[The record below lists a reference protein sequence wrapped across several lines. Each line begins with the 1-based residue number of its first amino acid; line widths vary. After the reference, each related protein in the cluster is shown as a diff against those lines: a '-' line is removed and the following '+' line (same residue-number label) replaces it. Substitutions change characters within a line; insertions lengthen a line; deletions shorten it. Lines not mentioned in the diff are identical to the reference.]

1 MKGLELSKNFYLEYG
16 KKMIEEQFYEYKDR
30 IAVGLV
36 GEGSECFGYDDDISK
51 DHDFDAGFCL
61 WLCDDDEREIGF
73 KLERAYAKLPK
84 EFMGIKRAVLSPAG
98 GNRRGVMTT
107 GNFYRKFLGAPNA
120 PNSYERWLYTPSAML
135 AEACNG
141 EVWIDNLGEFTHI
154 REILLKGYP
163 EDVRKKKI
171 AAHAALAGQAGQYNF
186 LRLIKRGETGAAQ
199 LAVFEFVKHAVSLIY
214 LLNNRYEPFYKW
226 VYKKMREL
234 PLLSDAEL
242 SLTGLTELGNS
253 AKEAEGKAE
262 IIESVCEQL
271 IAEIKKQGLSDASCN
286 NLDTHAYSVTDKIQD
301 NDLRNM
307 HVMDGI

>member
-1 MKGLELSKNFYLEYG
+1 MKGLELSKNFYLEFG
-16 KKMIEEQFYEYKDR
+16 KKAIEEQFGEYKDR

-61 WLCDDDEREIGF
+61 WICDEDEKKIGF

-84 EFMGIKRAVLSPAG
+84 EYMGIKRAILSPVG
-98 GNRRGVMTT
+98 GSRRGVMTT
-107 GNFYRKFLGAPNA
+107 GNFYRKFLGAPDA
-120 PNSYERWLYTPSAML
+120 PDSYARWLYTPSAML

-141 EVWIDNLGEFTHI
+141 EVWTDNLGEFTRI

-186 LRLIKRGETGAAQ
+186 LRLIKRGESGAAQ
-199 LAVFEFVKHAVSLIY
+199 LAVFEFVKHAISIIY
-214 LLNNRYEPFYKW
+214 LLNNSYEPFYKW
-226 VYKKMREL
+226 VYKKMRDL

-242 SLTGLTELGNS
+242 SLAGLTELGNS

-262 IIESVCEQL
+262 IIESVCSQL
-271 IAEIKKQGLSDASCN
+271 ISELKKQGLSDASCN

-301 NDLRNM
+301 HDLRNM